1 MKVTLYSPIMAEERK
16 IQDSN
21 SDAEQDLVNRLQ
33 DPLQKRVAFGE
44 LVDLYAGKL
53 YAQIRHMLINHED
66 TNDVLQEVL
75 LKIWNGIEDFR
86 GEAKLFTWMYRIAY
100 YESLSFLKAKRRKQ
114 RHFTELTED
123 NQYLIEQLSEDP
135 YFDGDELEI
144 KLRLAIDELPPKQ
157 QQVFLLR
164 HYEELS
170 YSKIAELT
178 GTSEGALKA
187 SFHHAVIKIKKAIL
201 K

>member
-1 MKVTLYSPIMAEERK
+1 MAEERK

-44 LVDLYAGKL
+44 LVDLYAEKL

-164 HYEELS
+164 HYEEFS
-170 YSKIAELT
+170 YTKIAELT

-187 SFHHAVIKIKKAIL
+187 SFHHAVKKIKKAIL

>member
-44 LVDLYAGKL
+44 LVDFYAEKL

-100 YESLSFLKAKRRKQ
+100 YESLSFLKTKRRKQ

-170 YSKIAELT
+170 YTKIAELT

-187 SFHHAVIKIKKAIL
+187 SFHHAVKKIKKAIL

>member
-1 MKVTLYSPIMAEERK
+1 MAEERK

-44 LVDLYAGKL
+44 LVDLYAEKL
-53 YAQIRHMLINHED
+53 YAQIRHMLIKHED

-75 LKIWNGIEDFR
+75 LKIWNGIGDFR

-164 HYEELS
+164 HYEELP

-187 SFHHAVIKIKKAIL
+187 SFHHAVKKIKKAIL

>member
-44 LVDLYAGKL
+44 LVDLYAEKL

-75 LKIWNGIEDFR
+75 LKIWNGIGDFR

-170 YSKIAELT
+170 YTKIAELT

-187 SFHHAVIKIKKAIL
+187 SFHHAVKKIKKAIL

>member
-44 LVDLYAGKL
+44 LVDLYAEKL

-75 LKIWNGIEDFR
+75 LKIWNGIGDFR

-170 YSKIAELT
+170 YTKMAELT

-187 SFHHAVIKIKKAIL
+187 SFHHAVKKIKKAIL